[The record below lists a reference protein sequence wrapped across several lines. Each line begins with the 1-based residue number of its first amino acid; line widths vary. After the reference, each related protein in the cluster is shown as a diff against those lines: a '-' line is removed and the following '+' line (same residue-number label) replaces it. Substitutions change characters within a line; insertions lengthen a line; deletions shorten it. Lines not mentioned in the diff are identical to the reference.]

1 MRLKFL
7 CCLDTTFFK
16 VRIAC
21 TECFPAQK
29 GQKKKKKM
37 TSMKLQWL
45 LCCADSKFVIERTA
59 STECSFLWGAQKKPN
74 KCMTSGEGESIFN

>member
-1 MRLKFL
+1 
-7 CCLDTTFFK
+7 
-16 VRIAC
+16 
-21 TECFPAQK
+21 
-29 GQKKKKKM
+29 M

-59 STECSFLWGAQKKPN
+59 STECSFLWGAQKKTN